1 MPSIGALSDYSGLF
15 MRKGNLIM
23 INNSGSGKYN
33 KTRVGRF
40 GEDIAIKFFESRD
53 IKIIKRNYFTKFGEI
68 DLIGIENKTI
78 IFIEVKLRFDR
89 SFGAPFESIDQK
101 KWEKLQK
108 SAEMFL
114 IENDFLDK
122 ECRFDMLSLLYSD
135 VYKSFKV
142 EWLKNQIF
150 Y

>member
-1 MPSIGALSDYSGLF
+1 MEKD
-15 MRKGNLIM
+15 
-23 INNSGSGKYN
+23 NNPEKYN

-40 GEDIAIKFFESRD
+40 GEDIAAKFLESRD
-53 IKIIKRNYFTKFGEI
+53 IEIIKRNYFTKFGEI

-78 IFIEVKLRFDR
+78 IFIEVKLRFDC
-89 SFGAPFESIDQK
+89 SFGAPFESIDQR

-114 IENDFLDK
+114 IENNFSDK